1 MKKDILFFIIT
12 GIDYWE
18 DEAKLGEEI
27 RMLYN
32 NLYNLC
38 INQNE
43 PVLEYIYQL
52 IEDNLSNK
60 DLGREIKEIQIP
72 ILIAYHRTNPRTY
85 SVRRYDI

>member
-12 GIDYWE
+12 GIDYWNE
-18 DEAKLGEEI
+18 DEKLGEEV
-27 RMLYN
+27 RMLYE

-43 PVLEYIYQL
+43 PVLEYIVQL

-60 DLGREIKEIQIP
+60 DLGREIKDIQIP
-72 ILIAYHRTNPRTY
+72 ILIAYHRTNPRTHRF
-85 SVRRYDI
+85 SGDDI

>member
-18 DEAKLGEEI
+18 DEAKLGEEV
-27 RMLYN
+27 RMLYD

-43 PVLEYIYQL
+43 PVLEYIVQL

-72 ILIAYHRTNPRTY
+72 IVIAYHRTNVRTHRF
-85 SVRRYDI
+85 SGDDV

>member
-12 GIDYWE
+12 GIDYWNE
-18 DEAKLGEEI
+18 DEKLGEEV

-38 INQNE
+38 INKNE
-43 PVLEYIYQL
+43 PVLEYIVQL

-60 DLGREIKEIQIP
+60 DLAREIKEIQIP
-72 ILIAYHRTNPRTY
+72 ILIAYHRENPRTY
-85 SVRRYDI
+85 RFSGDDI

>member
-1 MKKDILFFIIT
+1 MKKEILFFIIT
-12 GIDYWE
+12 GIDYWK

-27 RMLYN
+27 RMLYK

-43 PVLEYIYQL
+43 PVLEYIVEL
-52 IEDNLSNK
+52 IENNLSNK

-72 ILIAYHRTNPRTY
+72 ILIAYHRENPRTY
-85 SVRRYDI
+85 RFSGNDI

>member
-1 MKKDILFFIIT
+1 MKKEILFFIIT
-12 GIDYWE
+12 GIDYWK

-27 RMLYN
+27 RMLYK

-43 PVLEYIYQL
+43 PVLEYIVEL
-52 IEDNLSNK
+52 IENNLSNK

-72 ILIAYHRTNPRTY
+72 ILIAYHRENPRTY
-85 SVRRYDI
+85 RFSGDDI

>member
-18 DEAKLGEEI
+18 DEAKLGEEV
-27 RMLYN
+27 RMLYDNIN
-32 NLYNLC
+32 NLT
-38 INQNE
+38 INRNE
-43 PVLEYIYQL
+43 PVLEYISEQ

-85 SVRRYDI
+85 RFSGDDI